1 MYELFFA
8 LFDLRSMEERDM
20 RIKENFSCNDDIET
34 IIDGIYK
41 ERMKSNAQKMQLE
54 KETAVEQLSQK
65 VNELTKL
72 RNVNKALTLKIAS
85 MDDTSSQDKNSLRLS
100 KKVMA

>member
-41 ERMKSNAQKMQLE
+41 E
-54 KETAVEQLSQK
+54 
-65 VNELTKL
+65 
-72 RNVNKALTLKIAS
+72 
-85 MDDTSSQDKNSLRLS
+85 
-100 KKVMA
+100 